1 MKVLTFNA
9 WHGLD
14 GKGTLSHGELE
25 TPAGRACRLERQVWK
40 LSECGPDLAFL
51 QEVNPL
57 PRRLPQLARA
67 LCMNT
72 VSQTD
77 LCGIKIWGKGVPT
90 NLTSGLAILA
100 KYELRKLEGLR
111 LSGSRWSFATPH
123 LSFQL
128 VETRYALLAELRN
141 SPMGR
146 LLLVNTHLHHGL
158 EPSQRLLE
166 ELQRLFDCNIVSAAQ
181 RDEILKLLNRARERR
196 ARESHRLLDRVEKLA
211 PAYDGVI
218 LAGDMNADP
227 ESATVKQFR
236 NHDLVDI
243 VPAGLNTWDK
253 TANPHIFRL
262 SENFELTVPDFGI
275 AAVRSMLRTHESRP
289 TRLDYIFTSKK
300 LSARVQAV
308 NLFGHDMDPEK
319 SISDHFGIY
328 ATLH

>member
-1 MKVLTFNA
+1 MKVLTLNA

-25 TPAGRACRLERQVWK
+25 TAASRASRLERQVAK
-40 LSECGPDLAFL
+40 LFVCGPDLVFL

-67 LCMNT
+67 LRMNA

-77 LCGIKIWGKGVPT
+77 LCGIKIWGKGIPA
-90 NLTSGLAILA
+90 NLTSGLVILA
-100 KYELRKLEGLR
+100 KTGLRKIEGLR
-111 LSGSRWSFATPH
+111 LSGSRLSFATRH

-128 VETRYALLAELRN
+128 VETRYALLAELRD

-158 EPSQRLLE
+158 EPSQGLLE
-166 ELQRLFDCNIVSAAQ
+166 QLQRLFECKIVSAAQ
-181 RDEILKLLNRARERR
+181 RDEILKLLNGARERR
-196 ARESHRLLDRVEKLA
+196 ARESNRLLDRLEKLT

-227 ESATVKQFR
+227 ESATIEQFR
-236 NHDLVDI
+236 NRDLVDI
-243 VPAGLNTWDK
+243 VPTGLNTWDK
-253 TANPHIFRL
+253 AANPHIFHL

-275 AAVRSMLRTHESRP
+275 AAVRTMLRAHEARP
-289 TRLDYIFTSKK
+289 TRLDYILTSKK
-300 LSARVQAV
+300 LSERVQSV
-308 NLFGHDMDPEK
+308 TLFGHDMHPEK
-319 SISDHFGIY
+319 SISDHFGIC

>member
-25 TPAGRACRLERQVWK
+25 TPAGRASRLERQVGK

-67 LCMNT
+67 LCMNA
-72 VSQTD
+72 VGQTD
-77 LCGIKIWGKGVPT
+77 LCGIKILGKGIPA

-100 KYELRKLEGLR
+100 KYGLRKIEGLR

-128 VETRYALLAELRN
+128 VETRYALLAELRD
-141 SPMGR
+141 SPIGR

-158 EPSQRLLE
+158 EPSQGLLQ
-166 ELQRLFDCNIVSAAQ
+166 ELRRLFDCDIVSAAQ
-181 RDEILKLLNRARERR
+181 RDEVLKGLNGARERR
-196 ARESHRLLDRVEKLA
+196 VRESQRLLDRVEKLA

-227 ESATVKQFR
+227 ESATIEQFR

-253 TANPHIFRL
+253 AANPHVFRL

-275 AAVRSMLRTHESRP
+275 AAVRTMLRTHESRP
-289 TRLDYIFTSKK
+289 TRLDYIFTSKN
-300 LSARVQAV
+300 LSAGVRSV
-308 NLFGHDMDPEK
+308 NLFGHDIHPEK

>member
-14 GKGTLSHGELE
+14 GKGTLSQGELE
-25 TPAGRACRLERQVWK
+25 PPAGRACRLERQVWK

-111 LSGSRWSFATPH
+111 LSGSRWSFAMPH

-166 ELQRLFDCNIVSAAQ
+166 ELQRLFDCNSVRAAP
-181 RDEILKLLNRARERR
+181 RGRILKLLSGARGPRGRATRPCRG
-196 ARESHRLLDRVEKLA
+196 RVENRTA
-211 PAYDGVI
+211 AYDGVI
-218 LAGDMNADP
+218 LGGDMNADP
-227 ESATVKQFR
+227 ESGTVKQFR
-236 NHDLVDI
+236 
-243 VPAGLNTWDK
+243 
-253 TANPHIFRL
+253 
-262 SENFELTVPDFGI
+262 
-275 AAVRSMLRTHESRP
+275 
-289 TRLDYIFTSKK
+289 
-300 LSARVQAV
+300 
-308 NLFGHDMDPEK
+308 
-319 SISDHFGIY
+319 
-328 ATLH
+328 